1 MAVPSS
7 GEISLQRLS
16 KELLN
21 DDYLAG
27 GVFNTNISLT
37 EMSTFT
43 GSFSGESLNTN
54 NATADRPDG
63 STPHSVSEFYNYD
76 HDKTSGTPSAPT
88 AGFYEVLYRYDEYL
102 YTGDWEDTNPDNPDT
117 VVYDYNE
124 SNFPNGK
131 ESRWRAVSIPI
142 PSSWKNYSNIR
153 ITPYVLFYQSNQD
166 FRNDVAISGQWVF
179 LDSSGNVEEY
189 MYSANSTLGNTEF
202 DAGAYASSLSTPY
215 TTPSTSWTWTSLG
228 GTYPTASGGP
238 FTNVEARWNRETL
251 ETPSNGTGPEEDPEI
266 IETASGPDVWTT
278 RGNEVL
284 SGARH
289 FYYYWESSGTYTE
302 AYGHFRFIEKRAI
315 PSAATHISFCYS
327 AWSEDGVSDFTNDYL
342 KVWLYLQYI

>member
-27 GVFNTNISLT
+27 GAFNTNVSLT

-63 STPHSVSEFYNYD
+63 STPHSVSEFYSYD
-76 HDKTSGTPSAPT
+76 HDKTSGLPSAPT

-102 YTGDWEDTNPDNPDT
+102 YTGDWQDGNPDNPDP
-117 VVYDYNE
+117 VIMDFNE

-142 PSSWKNYSNIR
+142 PSLWKNYSNIR

-166 FRNDVAISGQWVF
+166 FRNDVAISGQWAF
-179 LDSSGNVEEY
+179 IDYFGNVEEY
-189 MYSANSTLGNTEF
+189 MYSANSTLGTTEYSN
-202 DAGAYASSLSTPY
+202 GQYASSLSTPY
-215 TTPSTSWTWTSLG
+215 TTPSTSWTWTDL
-228 GTYPTASGGP
+228 PSG
-238 FTNVEARWNRETL
+238 FTSVNARWNRETL
-251 ETPSNGTGPEEDPEI
+251 ETDSNGTGPEEDPEI
-266 IETASGPDVWTT
+266 IETASGPDIWTT
-278 RGNEVL
+278 RGSEDLN
-284 SGARH
+284 RPY
-289 FYYYWESSGTYTE
+289 YYYWESSGTYTN
-302 AYGHFRFIEKRAI
+302 AYGHFRWKENRAI
-315 PSAATHISFCYS
+315 PSNAYTITFAYS

-342 KVWLYLQYI
+342 KVWLYLEYI